1 MVAGERRVRAS
12 KLAGL
17 DKIPAIVKDFSDD
30 MMREIALLENLQ
42 RENLTAIELA
52 WAYKGIIDSLHIT
65 QDELANKLGKSR
77 SNVTNVLGLLRLP
90 TSVQEMVLTGKLSMG
105 HARELSKLEDTA
117 EIKKYANMVVEKGL
131 SVRELEKLMS
141 FEEIK
146 KANPIKKIK
155 ENNEHLSNYALQTKN
170 ENDFVYCLFNINID
184 KYNFF
189 QFGNEIKD
197 KLPKEYDKALI
208 ITNPEEFFKRLIKK
222 AKDDGIELHHGC
234 VNYYDEED
242 DLRRLYSL
250 LSNGTKNVAFHK
262 RKQYAYQQE
271 YRFVSPN
278 PEKPL
283 IQYDLR

>member
-1 MVAGERRVRAS
+1 MG
-12 KLAGL
+12 
-17 DKIPAIVKDFSDD
+17 DNN
-30 MMREIALLENLQ
+30 ALLIKGSVFVKFQKSCIIKKTQQGSIYMNSLQ
-42 RENLTAIELA
+42 QFRKL
-52 WAYKGIIDSLHIT
+52 YKDSG
-65 QDELANKLGKSR
+65 DETIGD
-77 SNVTNVLGLLRLP
+77 P
-90 TSVQEMVLTGKLSMG
+90 YEGKLYIYN
-105 HARELSKLEDTA
+105 ADCF
-117 EIKKYANMVVEKGL
+117 IPDKGY
-131 SVRELEKLMS
+131 
-141 FEEIK
+141 
-146 KANPIKKIK
+146 
-155 ENNEHLSNYALQTKN
+155 NEHLSNYALQTKN

-242 DLRRLYSL
+242 DLQRLYSL

-278 PEKPL
+278 PEKL
-283 IQYDLR
+283 DHIELKIGDISGISYAIETKKLLCSTCFREK